1 MGQEDATKAAEF
13 ETAKKNPGD
22 RCIAAVAMA
31 WIIRQ
36 VNARR
41 RNGQLY

>member
-1 MGQEDATKAAEF
+1 MDKEDAAKVTAF
-13 ETAKKNPGD
+13 ETAKKNPGN
-22 RCIAAVAMA
+22 RRMATVAMA